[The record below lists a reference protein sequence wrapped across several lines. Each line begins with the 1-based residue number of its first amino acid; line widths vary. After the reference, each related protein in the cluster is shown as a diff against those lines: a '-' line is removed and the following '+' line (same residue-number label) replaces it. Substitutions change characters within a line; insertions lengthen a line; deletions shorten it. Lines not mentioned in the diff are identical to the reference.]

1 MQRIESRL
9 TVYFDAPFWVGVYE
23 RISDGK
29 LDACKITFGT
39 EPKEYE
45 VYDFIPKHY
54 YELRF
59 SPAVEADLNK
69 AAKNPK
75 RIHRE
80 VNKQLQNMGIGTKS
94 QQALK
99 LQREQ
104 AKSERK
110 ATSHEQK
117 EEIKRRRFEQKQ
129 QKKKAKH
136 KGK

>member
-39 EPKEYE
+39 EPKGYE
-45 VYDFIPKHY
+45 IYDFILKHY

-59 SPAVEADLNK
+59 SPAVEADLKKN
-69 AAKNPK
+69 AQNPK

-80 VNKQLQNMGIGTKS
+80 VNKQLQNSGIGTKS
-94 QQALK
+94 QQVLK

-104 AKSERK
+104 VKSERK
-110 ATSHEQK
+110 AISREQK
-117 EEIKRRRFEQKQ
+117 EEVKKKRFELKQ